1 MKLLTHNILTSK
13 VIKKVT
19 NGYPLKLVANK
30 VEVKKSDFQPD
41 FIKRMMQRVNYDV
54 LFNAANIVRIYPLLF
69 RLNLNFFNKKKQV
82 NQAEGLPKPEEYKED
97 LLNDEDL
104 VKRLH
109 TALLE
114 IEIIEG
120 ELICPETGRSFPIQN
135 GIPNMLANED
145 EV

>member
-13 VIKKVT
+13 VIKKVI

-41 FIKRMMQRVNYDV
+41 FVRRMMERVNYDV
-54 LFNAANIVRIYPLLF
+54 LFTAANT
-69 RLNLNFFNKKKQV
+69 V
-82 NQAEGLPKPEEYKED
+82 NQGEGLPKPEEYKED

-114 IEIIEG
+114 VEIIEG